1 MANWQRRLE
10 VLKAAHKHQHAI
22 VESLE
27 AEKAPHD
34 AISSAKKKKLQLKDQ
49 ITEIEMQMKVK

>member
-27 AEKAPHD
+27 AEKAPND
-34 AISSAKKKKLQLKDQ
+34 AISSAKKKKLQLKKKPNSKKS
-49 ITEIEMQMKVK
+49 KVFKV